1 MSKNLHNLALYS
13 DRMAKGDYD
22 AVYEYFADSF
32 MSHVTERVAPE
43 RVGKDIRGHERDFWE
58 NAKKAF
64 PDMKFDVN
72 LVLESGEHVVSNWTL
87 SGTHTGGDYYDVPPS
102 GKKVVINGTAV
113 LRFENGKVV
122 EHWGGPHCMKGVGL
136 VTKME
141 D

>member
-1 MSKNLHNLALYS
+1 MSQNLHNLALYS

-22 AVYEYFADSF
+22 AVYEYFAEKF
-32 MSHVTERVAPE
+32 MSHVTERVVPE

-64 PDMKFDVN
+64 PDMKFEVN
-72 LVLESGEHVVSNWTL
+72 LVLESGEHIVSNWTL
-87 SGTHTGGDYYDVPPS
+87 SGTHTGGYYYDVPPS

-136 VTKME
+136 V
-141 D
+141 